1 MLTAR
6 LDSVKMA
13 LQKQVHDADDRVNGL
28 KEQKNQEVKEGEDT
42 TKTERDLAAAK
53 ESLAAA
59 RKALADYEASVNAQ
73 NLQKA
78 STAKNNVPAT
88 DESSHSTGSD
98 SEASNAKPKKK
109 GSWSLRSR
117 GPQAQT
123 IR

>member
-6 LDSVKMA
+6 LDSVKTA
-13 LQKQVHDADDRVNGL
+13 LKKQVHDADERVNDL
-28 KEQKNQEVKEGEDT
+28 TEQKNQEVIDGEDT
-42 TKTERDLAAAK
+42 TKTESDLAAAK
-53 ESLAAA
+53 KSLATA

-78 STAKNNVPAT
+78 STAKNNAPAT

-98 SEASNAKPKKK
+98 SKAANTKPKKK

-117 GPQAQT
+117 GPQAQAV
-123 IR
+123 R

>member
-1 MLTAR
+1 
-6 LDSVKMA
+6 VKTV

-28 KEQKNQEVKEGEDT
+28 KEQKNQEVKEGENT

-98 SEASNAKPKKK
+98 SKAANIKPKKK

-123 IR
+123 VR

>member
-6 LDSVKMA
+6 LDSVKTV
-13 LQKQVHDADDRVNGL
+13 LQKQVYNADERVNDL
-28 KEQKNQEVKEGEDT
+28 IEQKNQEVIDGEDT
-42 TKTERDLAAAK
+42 TKTESDLAAAR

-59 RKALADYEASVNAQ
+59 RKALADHDAQVNSQ
-73 NLQKA
+73 NFQKP

-98 SEASNAKPKKK
+98 SKAANIKPKKK
-109 GSWSLRSR
+109 GSWGLRSR

-123 IR
+123 VR